1 MPFGVATPRWRD
13 SMARNRFTVI
23 SAPTAVRS
31 VRGGT
36 GMGAYPEVG
45 MAAPPSSNDRAS
57 NDRASDDRAAGGLS
71 VVAWAMRDADRRVV
85 AIAPDAMELLRPSS
99 DLARLLESFGRA
111 DVLLV
116 AEDVPTAVDEDDPDD
131 WTHDAEATDEVR
143 TAAAALGHPDLVV
156 HRLGLDQPIN
166 PGTEDELV
174 AALSELVGFDPEPGV
189 YCLAP
194 ASPDGG
200 AVARAAQRIAQ
211 VYGLPLLRYRCLE
224 LSVVDGMDEAG

>member
-1 MPFGVATPRWRD
+1 
-13 SMARNRFTVI
+13 
-23 SAPTAVRS
+23 
-31 VRGGT
+31 
-36 GMGAYPEVG
+36 MGAHPEVG
-45 MAAPPSSNDRAS
+45 LAAPPSSTDGAS
-57 NDRASDDRAAGGLS
+57 GDRAAGGLS
-71 VVAWAMRDADRRVV
+71 VVPWAMRDADRRVV

-116 AEDVPTAVDEDDPDD
+116 AEDVPTAVDDDDPGD
-131 WTHDAEATDEVR
+131 WTHDVEVVDEVR
-143 TAAAALGHPDLVV
+143 MAVAALNHPDLVV
-156 HRLGLDQPIN
+156 HRLGFEQPIN

-194 ASPDGG
+194 ASPPGG
-200 AVARAAQRIAQ
+200 AVSRAAQRIAQ

-224 LSVVDGMDEAG
+224 LSVVEGMNEAG